1 MILTIAGRELRALF
15 LSPLAWT
22 VLAVITF
29 LMAWL
34 FFAQLDVF
42 LQLIQPRLA
51 ANASQG
57 ITDIIVAPHLST
69 AVIILMLVV
78 PLMSMRLVAEEKRN
92 ATLPLLLS
100 APVSITQIVL
110 GKYFG
115 LLAFLWLAL
124 GLIVAMPLS
133 LEFGTSLDLG
143 KLAAGTLGLALLLAA
158 FAAAGL
164 FMSTLTRQPAVAAI
178 STFGLLLLLWLI
190 DIAAGAQNVTGGVAE
205 YLSLLKHYQSLLR
218 GLFNSADV
226 IYYLLVIA
234 AFLIFSIRKLDAERL
249 QR

>member
-1 MILTIAGRELRALF
+1 MIWTIASREFRALF

-22 VLAVITF
+22 VLTVITF
-29 LMAWL
+29 LMGWL

-42 LQLIQPRLA
+42 LQLIQPRLGTG
-51 ANASQG
+51 ASQG
-57 ITDIIVAPHLST
+57 ITDLIVAPHLST

-78 PLMSMRLVAEEKRN
+78 PLLSMRLVAEEKRN

-100 APVSITQIVL
+100 APVSMTQIVL

-115 LLAFLWLAL
+115 LLGFLLLAL
-124 GLIVAMPLS
+124 ALIAAMPLS
-133 LEFGTSLDLG
+133 LELGTQLDLG
-143 KLAAGTLGLALLLAA
+143 KFAAGILGLALLLGA

-190 DIAAGAQNVTGGVAE
+190 DIAANAQNAASGVAS
-205 YLSLLKHYQSLLR
+205 YLSLLKHYQALLR
-218 GLFNSADV
+218 GLFNSADI
-226 IYYLLVIA
+226 IYYLLVIST
-234 AFLIFSIRKLDAERL
+234 FLIFSIRKLDAERL
-249 QR
+249 QK